1 MRETEIDEF
10 ARERFEGRT
19 ELGWAR
25 EIRHEPV
32 APAGKPPLAGLVVH
46 PPRQRPLEPPRGE
59 VFHVASGVA
68 RHAGEGR
75 PLEIRPQRRMVFEK
89 RAARRREPRNL
100 EPVPQGVAIQE
111 HPQHHHLVRLVEAR
125 RLEHPEPRPE
135 PLDDALLARIEIP
148 LGSAKPEPTAVGR
161 SQRVRQIVS
170 MQKLRRRRPP
180 PELRPHAAI
189 RLLHRGPARRQ
200 KPREQ
205 LLRLE
210 LHVEHAALRKRR
222 LPAVEISLQK

>member
-1 MRETEIDEF
+1 
-10 ARERFEGRT
+10 
-19 ELGWAR
+19 
-25 EIRHEPV
+25 
-32 APAGKPPLAGLVVH
+32 
-46 PPRQRPLEPPRGE
+46 
-59 VFHVASGVA
+59 
-68 RHAGEGR
+68 
-75 PLEIRPQRRMVFEK
+75 MVFEK

-125 RLEHPEPRPE
+125 RLEHPQPRPE

-148 LGSAKPEPTAVGR
+148 LGPAKSEPTAVRR

-170 MQKLRRRRPP
+170 MQKLCRRRPP

-189 RLLHRGPARRQ
+189 RLLHRGPASRQ

-210 LHVEHAALRKRR
+210 LHIEHAALRKRG
-222 LPAVEISLQK
+222 LPAVEIPLQEGKPRGVGGGGRGGEREQMHEPARKHAVIAHEVDHLEPQLALHRPQAAAELLQEHDH